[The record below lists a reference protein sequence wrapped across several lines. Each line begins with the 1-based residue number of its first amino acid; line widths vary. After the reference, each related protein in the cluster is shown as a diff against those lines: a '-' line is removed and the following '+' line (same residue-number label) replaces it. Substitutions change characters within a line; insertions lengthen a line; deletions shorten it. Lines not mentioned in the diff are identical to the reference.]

1 LPSELDRALGDERKL
16 VELAQ
21 GGNRH
26 AFAVLVERYWNS
38 LYRWLYHLSHDRH
51 TAEDMVQESFLNA
64 FASFSSF
71 KAGSNFQAWLFRIA
85 YNGFVS
91 MRRAERSS
99 RQRFPRD
106 VAAFQKGPVEHM
118 MSQEQLEAL
127 ARAVGRL
134 PRDFRAAFLL
144 RTEHELP
151 YREIASVFGIREETA
166 RWRVYKARQKLMDT
180 LASQLD

>member
-1 LPSELDRALGDERKL
+1 
-16 VELAQ
+16 V
-21 GGNRH
+21 
-26 AFAVLVERYWNS
+26 
-38 LYRWLYHLSHDRH
+38 
-51 TAEDMVQESFLNA
+51 VQESFLKA
-64 FASFSSF
+64 FGALSSF

-85 YNGFVS
+85 YNGFATV
-91 MRRAERSS
+91 RRAERST

-106 VAAFQKGPVEHM
+106 VAAFQKGPDEQM
-118 MSQEQLEAL
+118 INQEQLEAV

-144 RTEHELP
+144 RAEQGLA

-166 RWRVYKARQKLMDT
+166 RWRVFKARQKLMDT